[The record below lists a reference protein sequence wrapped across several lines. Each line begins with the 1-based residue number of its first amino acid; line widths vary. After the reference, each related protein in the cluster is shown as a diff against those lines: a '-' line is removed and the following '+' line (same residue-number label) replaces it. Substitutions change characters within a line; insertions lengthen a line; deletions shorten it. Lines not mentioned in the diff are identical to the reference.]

1 MVRVLLVAPAPLLMW
16 AAAGRSRLFRGGRR
30 NRAAAPGSH
39 RLKTMVPMPRAAA
52 PLPSEAV
59 SVALARA
66 APASAARA
74 KEVSFDKIPVP
85 AGRGRGAAS
94 ARAAKRLARKV
105 AQGTVLAAGLVAL
118 QLGTLD
124 SDPRERLF
132 DLTVIDR
139 LESPLTHFRD

>member
-1 MVRVLLVAPAPLLMW
+1 
-16 AAAGRSRLFRGGRR
+16 
-30 NRAAAPGSH
+30 
-39 RLKTMVPMPRAAA
+39 MPRAAA